1 VLAVLFSLLLTL
13 YLIIPEAIF
22 RTIFGWYVTPKNF
35 VLSRIETAYKALV
48 VAILPL
54 TFAWVGCWYA
64 PIMKTF
70 PFPVKGNTVE
80 MRRADYKLLTS
91 ALYSEEEYRAS
102 KKEFWP
108 TFTRCSR
115 RQARLIAWY
124 ILLIGIEAWIA
135 GKLAADYAKH
145 RDSKLYNWLADK
157 VLFPNI
163 SEWHPLL
170 TPYLFVDKDTTIQAD
185 LLCTNGILYQG
196 AVVSHFIRD
205 GALTGIFITDPKRY
219 NRDLY
224 LKDREA
230 LEKEGKKPDKD
241 AYWQK
246 IPSQNLYFFADKIF
260 NMNLTYHPPAG
271 IVNDAVRRLL
281 TEIVESGLPK
291 NITITQAKPAEKP
304 PSEST

>member
-1 VLAVLFSLLLTL
+1 MR
-13 YLIIPEAIF
+13 EKQ
-22 RTIFGWYVTPKNF
+22 GKCWYVTLKNF

-54 TFAWVGCWYA
+54 TFAWIGCWYA

-70 PFPVKGNTVE
+70 PFPVNGNTAE

-91 ALYSEEEYRAS
+91 ALYSEEEYRTF

-135 GKLAADYAKH
+135 GKLAADYAKY
-145 RDSKLYNWLADK
+145 RDSKFYNWLADK
-157 VLFPNI
+157 FLFSYI

-196 AVVSHFIRD
+196 TVAGHFIRD
-205 GALTGIFITDPKRY
+205 GALTGIFLTDPKRY

-230 LEKEGKKPDKD
+230 LEKEGKKPDKA

-246 IPSQNLYFFADKIF
+246 IPSQNLYFFGDKIF
-260 NMNLTYHPPAG
+260 NMNLTYQPPAG
-271 IVNDAVRRLL
+271 IVDDAVRRLL

-291 NITITQAKPAEKP
+291 NITITQAKLPVTQAKPLDEKEG
-304 PSEST
+304 ESKP